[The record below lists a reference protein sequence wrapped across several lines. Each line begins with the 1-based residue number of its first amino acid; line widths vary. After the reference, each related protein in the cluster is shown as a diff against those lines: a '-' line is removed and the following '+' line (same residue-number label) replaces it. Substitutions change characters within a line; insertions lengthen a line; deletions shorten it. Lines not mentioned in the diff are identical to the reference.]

1 MGISF
6 FVSIKYF
13 FSKSKFNIVNF
24 VSLIASFVLVVASCS
39 FFIVLSVFSGLKDF
53 GLNYN
58 RAFDPDIKITSKS
71 LRTFEPTKS
80 QIDWLSVNSDS
91 FVYSKTIEEK
101 VLLSSDGKNSYGR
114 LVGVD
119 QNFRDVIEI
128 DSVMSVGRWIKM
140 DSNEVVV
147 SYFFADKLNL
157 GLFNYGSE
165 LSISIP
171 YKENDSPLFK
181 NPFRSLG
188 FTPSGV
194 YISSN
199 EKDQRTI
206 FSSINYARS
215 LLKKND
221 QEISSIL
228 IKSFGDPKSLINK
241 LKKVFNQGF
250 IVKSRKEL
258 NQTYYKMLKTESLI
272 LNILMALI
280 LTVAM
285 FNSIGAIIIL
295 IVEKR
300 KSIQTLLKLG
310 ATKKNIQNVFFKHG
324 LMISLTG
331 GGLGLFFG
339 FCFVYLQKTFSFVK
353 LTGTEIPYPVSLEL
367 SNAFSVIV
375 FLLVVCCLGSYLASR
390 TSLQV
395 KL

>member
-58 RAFDPDIKITSKS
+58 RAFDPDIKITSES

>member
-1 MGISF
+1 MSISF
-6 FVSIKYF
+6 FVSKKYF

-58 RAFDPDIKITSKS
+58 RAFDPDIKITSES
-71 LRTFEPTKS
+71 LKTFEPTKI
-80 QIDWLSVNSDS
+80 QIDWLSANSDS
-91 FVYSKTIEEK
+91 FIYSKTIEEK

-128 DSVMSVGRWIKM
+128 DSVISVGRWIDM
-140 DSNEVVV
+140 DSNEAVV

-157 GLFNYGSE
+157 GLFNYGGE
-165 LSISIP
+165 LNVSIP

-181 NPFRSLG
+181 KPFRSFG
-188 FTPSGV
+188 FAPSGV
-194 YISSN
+194 YMSSN
-199 EKDQRTI
+199 EKDQRTV
-206 FSSINYARS
+206 FSSISSARS

-221 QEISSIL
+221 KEISSIL
-228 IKSFGDPKSLINK
+228 IKPFGNPKSLIK
-241 LKKVFNQGF
+241 GLKKVFNQGY
-250 IVKSRKEL
+250 IIKSREEL

-280 LTVAM
+280 LSVAM

-310 ATKKNIQNVFFKHG
+310 ATNKSVQNVFFKHG

-331 GGLGLFFG
+331 GMIGLFFG
-339 FCFVYLQKTFSFVK
+339 FCFVYLQKMFSFVK
-353 LTGTEIPYPVSLEL
+353 LAGTEIPYPVSLEL
-367 SNAFSVIV
+367 SNVFSVIA
-375 FLLVVCCLGSYLASR
+375 FLLVVCCTGSYLASK
-390 TSLQV
+390 TSLQL

>member
-6 FVSIKYF
+6 FVSKQYF

-58 RAFDPDIKITSKS
+58 RAFDPDIKITSES
-71 LRTFEPTKS
+71 LRTFEPNKG

-101 VLLSSDGKNSYGR
+101 VLISSDGKNSYGR

-140 DSNEVVV
+140 DSDEVVV

-157 GLFNYGSE
+157 GLFNYGGE
-165 LSISIP
+165 LNISIP

-181 NPFRSLG
+181 NPFRSFG

-194 YISSN
+194 YMSSN

-206 FSSINYARS
+206 FSSINSARS

-221 QEISSIL
+221 KEISSIL
-228 IKSFGDPKSLINK
+228 IKPFGDPKSLINK
-241 LKKVFNQGF
+241 LKK
-250 IVKSRKEL
+250 E
-258 NQTYYKMLKTESLI
+258 
-272 LNILMALI
+272 
-280 LTVAM
+280 
-285 FNSIGAIIIL
+285 
-295 IVEKR
+295 
-300 KSIQTLLKLG
+300 
-310 ATKKNIQNVFFKHG
+310 
-324 LMISLTG
+324 
-331 GGLGLFFG
+331 
-339 FCFVYLQKTFSFVK
+339 
-353 LTGTEIPYPVSLEL
+353 
-367 SNAFSVIV
+367 
-375 FLLVVCCLGSYLASR
+375 
-390 TSLQV
+390 
-395 KL
+395 

>member
-1 MGISF
+1 MSISF
-6 FVSIKYF
+6 FVSKKYF

-58 RAFDPDIKITSKS
+58 RAFDPDIKITSES
-71 LRTFEPTKS
+71 LRVFEPTKI
-80 QIDWLSVNSDS
+80 QIDWLSANSDS

-128 DSVMSVGRWIKM
+128 DSVISVGRWIDM
-140 DSNEVVV
+140 DSNEAVV

-157 GLFNYGSE
+157 GLFNYGGVLNVSV
-165 LSISIP
+165 P

-194 YISSN
+194 YMSSN

-206 FSSINYARS
+206 FSSISSARS

-221 QEISSIL
+221 KEISSIL
-228 IKSFGDPKSLINK
+228 IKPFDDPKSLIK
-241 LKKVFNQGF
+241 GLKKVFNQGY
-250 IVKSRKEL
+250 IVKSREEL

-280 LTVAM
+280 LSVAM
-285 FNSIGAIIIL
+285 FNSIGAVIIL

-300 KSIQTLLKLG
+300 KSVQTLLKLG
-310 ATKKNIQNVFFKHG
+310 ATKKSVQNVFFKHG

-331 GGLGLFFG
+331 GVLGLFSG

-353 LTGTEIPYPVSLEL
+353 LAGTEIPYPVSLEL
-367 SNAFSVIV
+367 SNVFSVIA
-375 FLLVVCCLGSYLASR
+375 FLLVVCCIGSYLASR
-390 TSLQV
+390 TSLQI